1 VRRCHY
7 PVARDDRWGHLV
19 TFHIMPA
26 EYPQAAGCGPSRRVN
41 NAVGLKCPGGQ
52 PLPRRAYSTREGHNV
67 RLRGPDHPNPILLPS
82 PAVSLCLLFRP
93 FFLLSQRR
101 PPGPPYAILPPASDD
116 TDKGL
121 TRLAVL
127 AYGGPLKDGN
137 RRVAQLT
144 RRPEQVIQTLPDSVQ
159 RRPPLGVPLRVAID
173 AALIALGFWLAY
185 QLRYELGFP
194 EDVSRDTVVNGIF
207 VPGDYR
213 PFGLFAPVLALL
225 EALLLLAF
233 AARGVYRQ
241 PRWTGFLDEALLV
254 GSSALL
260 SFSVLIVAVFYYQK
274 LAFSRAIFLYALVI
288 IVGLLLLWRLA
299 WRGTVTWMR
308 ARGRWTERVLVVGAG
323 PAGERV
329 MSALLG
335 QPGLG
340 YTLAGFV
347 DDTPSAT
354 DWAIATQRA
363 VIRPARLGAIHDLP
377 ETIRSAAIDE
387 VIIAL
392 PSNAHD
398 QLYWTIEQCR
408 HGRVSFTLVPDLFEL
423 SLDRVSIHALN
434 GLPLI
439 STQDSGLRGPN
450 AGIKRAFDLL
460 VGGVGLLLVGLPM
473 LLIAALIRLDS
484 RGPALYGQRRVG
496 RDGRHFTCYK
506 FRSMHTGAHED
517 YARLAASTDYT
528 GDRVAFK
535 MKDDPRVTRIGKL
548 LRRTSLDELPNL
560 LNVLRGDMSLVG
572 PRPHVPEEVEKYD
585 PWHRQR
591 LSIVP
596 GLTCLWQVNGRSD
609 LTFDEQVRFD
619 LYYAESWSIWLDIK
633 ILLWT
638 IPAVVTRRGAY

>member
-1 VRRCHY
+1 
-7 PVARDDRWGHLV
+7 
-19 TFHIMPA
+19 M
-26 EYPQAAGCGPSRRVN
+26 
-41 NAVGLKCPGGQ
+41 
-52 PLPRRAYSTREGHNV
+52 
-67 RLRGPDHPNPILLPS
+67 
-82 PAVSLCLLFRP
+82 
-93 FFLLSQRR
+93 
-101 PPGPPYAILPPASDD
+101 
-116 TDKGL
+116 
-121 TRLAVL
+121 
-127 AYGGPLKDGN
+127 
-137 RRVAQLT
+137 AQLT
-144 RRPEQVIQTLPDSVQ
+144 RRPEQLTPTLPDSAQ

-173 AALIALGFWLAY
+173 AALIVLGFWLAY
-185 QLRYELGFP
+185 QLRYEIGFP
-194 EDVSRDTVVNGIF
+194 DDVSRDTVVNGVF

-213 PFGLFAPVLALL
+213 PFVLFAPVLALL
-225 EALLLLAF
+225 TTLLMLIF

-254 GSSALL
+254 GSGALL
-260 SFSVLIVAVFYYQK
+260 GFSALIVAVFYIQR
-274 LAFSRAIFLYALVI
+274 LAFSRAIYLYALVI
-288 IVGLLLLWRLA
+288 IVGLLLLWRIS

-329 MSALLG
+329 MSALHG

-340 YTLAGFV
+340 YALVGFV
-347 DDTPSAT
+347 DDAPVAP

-363 VIRPARLGAIHDLP
+363 VIRPERLGAIHDLP
-377 ETIRSAAIDE
+377 ETIRRAAIDE

-392 PSNAHD
+392 PSGAHD
-398 QLYWTIEQCR
+398 QLYWAIEQCR

-439 STQDSGLRGPN
+439 STQDGGLRGPR

-460 VGGVGLLLVGLPM
+460 VGGGGLLLVGLPM
-473 LLIAALIRLDS
+473 LMIAALIRLDS
-484 RGPALYGQRRVG
+484 PGPALYGQRRVG
-496 RDGRHFTCYK
+496 RNGRHFTCYK
-506 FRSMHTGAHED
+506 FRSMHTGAHDD
-517 YARLAASTDYT
+517 YGKLASSAAYT

-535 MKDDPRVTRIGKL
+535 MKDDPRRTRVGRV

-572 PRPHVPEEVEKYD
+572 PRPHVPEEVAKYD

-591 LSIVP
+591 LGLTP
-596 GLTCLWQVNGRSD
+596 GITCLWQVNGRSD

-619 LYYAESWSIWLDIK
+619 LYYAESWSLWLDIK

-638 IPAVVTRRGAY
+638 LPAVVTRRGAY

>member
-1 VRRCHY
+1 
-7 PVARDDRWGHLV
+7 
-19 TFHIMPA
+19 MPR
-26 EYPQAAGCGPSRRVN
+26 PRPGPS
-41 NAVGLKCPGGQ
+41 
-52 PLPRRAYSTREGHNV
+52 
-67 RLRGPDHPNPILLPS
+67 
-82 PAVSLCLLFRP
+82 
-93 FFLLSQRR
+93 
-101 PPGPPYAILPPASDD
+101 YAILLPASDD
-116 TDKGL
+116 TEKGL
-121 TRLAVL
+121 ARLVVL
-127 AYGGPLKDGN
+127 AYGGPLKDGD

-144 RRPEQVIQTLPDSVQ
+144 RRPEQVIQTPPDSVQ
-159 RRPPLGVPLRVAID
+159 RRPLLGVPLRVAID
-173 AALIALGFWLAY
+173 AALIALGFWLAH
-185 QLRYELGFP
+185 QLRYEIGFP
-194 EDVSRDTVVNGIF
+194 EDVSGE
-207 VPGDYR
+207 DYR
-213 PFGLFAPVLALL
+213 PFVQFLPLLGLL
-225 EALLLLAF
+225 EALLLVIF

-260 SFSVLIVAVFYYQK
+260 SFSVLIVAVFYARQ
-274 LAFSRAIFLYALVI
+274 LSFSRAIFLYALVI
-288 IVGLLLLWRLA
+288 IVGLLLLWRLI

-347 DDTPSAT
+347 DDAPVAP

-363 VIRPARLGAIHDLP
+363 VIRPERLGAVHDLP

-392 PSNAHD
+392 PSGAHD
-398 QLYWTIEQCR
+398 QLYWAIEQCR

-460 VGGVGLLLVGLPM
+460 VGGGGLLLVGLPM

-496 RDGRHFTCYK
+496 RNGRHFTCYK

-517 YARLAASTDYT
+517 YAKLAASADYT

-572 PRPHVPEEVEKYD
+572 PRPHVPEEVAKYD

-591 LSIVP
+591 LGLVP

-619 LYYAESWSIWLDIK
+619 LYYGESWSIWLDIK

-638 IPAVVTRRGAY
+638 VPAVVTRRGAY